1 MLNMQDT
8 EKWVIDAIEGD
19 RSRGGSIV
27 VLVSGSDDLQASGL
41 RQPSA
46 ISEANV
52 LANWEACPSP
62 N

>member
-1 MLNMQDT
+1 M
-8 EKWVIDAIEGD
+8 IDAIEGD